1 MKYLFVNFLLLTF
14 LFSKECTYPFQF
26 KFNEKLFYPFMT
38 TSLKNNPSY
47 MEISLKNANDE
58 YVSLINHL
66 PAIYSIRNT
75 NLKNIFLN
83 KNLDFHKFKKE
94 IKKKYIILKIYSSI
108 SETLIFIFRKNDF
121 MGTLIMI
128 NMDEIT
134 KSEII
139 DSLNLNSNICTKQD
153 YKKLY
158 SKTNNLEINKKL
170 KLLYSI
176 LFIDLKNSFI
186 DKDIKKEIIT
196 VLKNKQ
202 KIDELGIV
210 NLN

>member
-1 MKYLFVNFLLLTF
+1 
-14 LFSKECTYPFQF
+14 
-26 KFNEKLFYPFMT
+26 
-38 TSLKNNPSY
+38 

-66 PAIYSIRNT
+66 PAIYSIHNI
-75 NLKNIFLN
+75 NIKNIFLN

-94 IKKKYIILKIYSSI
+94 IKKKHVILKIYSSI
-108 SETLIFIFRKNDF
+108 NETLIFLFRKNDF
-121 MGTLIMI
+121 IGTLIMI

-153 YKKLY
+153 YKELY

-202 KIDELGIV
+202 KIVELGIV